1 MAERVQVSFEAFLDA
16 VPDAMLCVDR
26 NGRIVS
32 ANNEA
37 ERLFGYERD
46 ELVDQPVEVVLPAGI
61 DDVQIGLERAAQHRS
76 GAVFP
81 ADLSLSTIDTQ
92 SGTLVIVAIRD
103 ATARVD
109 AQTDHERLQRQL
121 NQSRR
126 LESLGQLAG
135 GIAHDFNN
143 LLAVILNYTTFINEE
158 VERAVKGPNGESWRA
173 VSVDLG
179 QVRAAAERAASLT
192 KQLLAFARRDIT
204 HPRELCLND
213 VVKDIDQMLQRTLGE
228 HIELVT
234 SLSPDL
240 WSVIGDRGQ
249 FEQILVNLAVNAR
262 DAMPDGGA
270 LRIET
275 DNIAIVDGTATALRV
290 EPGAH
295 VRLRVSDTGVG
306 MTPEV
311 VERAFEP
318 FFTTKVDGAG
328 TGLGL
333 ATVYGIVTQSGG
345 DAYIESFPLRGTT
358 FTALFPATEAAD
370 GITTET
376 PESHRPRGV
385 ETILVVEDEQAVREL
400 TQRILVRHGYRVIT
414 ARHGAEALA
423 LAEGYEGPID
433 LLLTD
438 VVMPQMLGHEVA
450 QRFVELRPGSRV
462 LFMSGYAHPLADAR
476 YQIDPGALV
485 QKPFTE
491 PAVLTKVR
499 QTLDA
504 TAA

>member
-1 MAERVQVSFEAFLDA
+1 MPTGASRAPTTRPSDSSAI
-16 VPDAMLCVDR
+16 
-26 NGRIVS
+26 GR
-32 ANNEA
+32 
-37 ERLFGYERD
+37 G
-46 ELVDQPVEVVLPAGI
+46 ELIDKPIEILLPAGI
-61 DDVQIGLERAAQHRS
+61 NAVQAGLERAAQRKS
-76 GAVFP
+76 GVVFP
-81 ADLSLSTIDTQ
+81 ADLSLSTIDTR
-92 SGTLVIVAIRD
+92 SGKMMIAAIRD

-109 AQTDHERLQRQL
+109 AQAEHERLQRLL

-143 LLAVILNYTTFINEE
+143 LLAVILNYTTFVGEE
-158 VERAVKGPNGESWRA
+158 VERAIRGPEGDAWRA

-179 QVRAAAERAASLT
+179 QIRFAAERAAGLT
-192 KQLLAFARRDIT
+192 HQLLAFARREIT
-204 HPRELCLND
+204 HPRQLCLNE
-213 VVKDIDQMLQRTLGE
+213 VVEGIQQMLQRTLGE

-234 SLSPDL
+234 SLGPDL
-240 WSVIGDRGQ
+240 WSVVGDRGQ

-262 DAMPDGGA
+262 DAMPDGGT

-275 DNIAIVDGTATALRV
+275 ENIAIVDGTATALRV

-318 FFTTKVDGAG
+318 FFTTKDDGAG

-345 DAYIESFPLRGTT
+345 DAYIESFPFTGTT
-358 FTALFPATEAAD
+358 FTALFPASETTASATEVA
-370 GITTET
+370 
-376 PESHRPRGV
+376 PEVVHPRGV

-423 LAEGYEGPID
+423 LAESYQGPID
-433 LLLTD
+433 LLLID

-450 QRFVELRPGSRV
+450 QRFVELRPGARV
-462 LFMSGYAHPLADAR
+462 LFMSGYAQPLVDAR
-476 YQIDPGALV
+476 HHIDPSALV

-491 PAVLTKVR
+491 PTVLTKVR

-504 TAA
+504 AVS

>member
-1 MAERVQVSFEAFLDA
+1 MAERVEVSFEAFLDA
-16 VPDAMLCVDR
+16 VPDAMVCVDLE
-26 NGRIVS
+26 GRIVS
-32 ANNEA
+32 ANHEA
-37 ERLFGYERD
+37 ERLFDYGRD
-46 ELVDQPVEVVLPAGI
+46 ELIGQPIEVLLPAGTQA
-61 DDVQIGLERAAQHRS
+61 VQAGLERAAQRKS

-81 ADLSLSTIDTQ
+81 ADLSLSTIETQ
-92 SGTLVIVAIRD
+92 SGMILIAAIRD

-109 AQTDHERLQRQL
+109 AQTEHERLQRQL

-143 LLAVILNYTTFINEE
+143 LLAVILNYTTFIGEE
-158 VERAVKGPNGESWRA
+158 VERATKRPDGNIWRA

-179 QVRAAAERAASLT
+179 QVRLAAERAAGLT
-192 KQLLAFARRDIT
+192 HQLLAFARREIT

-213 VVKDIDQMLQRTLGE
+213 VVEGIHQMLQRTLGA

-234 SLSPDL
+234 SLAPDL
-240 WSVIGDRGQ
+240 WSVVGDRGQ

-262 DAMPDGGA
+262 DAMPDGGV

-275 DNIAIVDGTATALRV
+275 ENLAIVDTTATALQV

-295 VRLRVSDTGVG
+295 VRLRVSDTGIG

-328 TGLGL
+328 SGLGL

-345 DAYIESFPLRGTT
+345 DAYLESFPFGGTT
-358 FTALFPATEAAD
+358 FSALFPASEAAAGHPD
-370 GITTET
+370 EV
-376 PESHRPRGV
+376 PAVLHPRGA

-400 TQRILVRHGYRVIT
+400 TQRILLRHGYRVIT
-414 ARHGAEALA
+414 ARNGVEALA
-423 LAEGYEGPID
+423 LAKSHPGTID

-450 QRFVELRPGSRV
+450 QRFMELRPDSRV
-462 LFMSGYAHPLADAR
+462 LFMSGYAQPMVDAR
-476 YQIDPGALV
+476 YQIDASALV
-485 QKPFTE
+485 QKPFTA

-499 QTLDA
+499 EALDA
-504 TAA
+504 VVA

>member
-1 MAERVQVSFEAFLDA
+1 MAESVEISFGAFLDA
-16 VPDAMLCVDR
+16 VPDAMVCVDID
-26 NGRIVS
+26 GHIVS
-32 ANNEA
+32 ANHEA
-37 ERLFGYERD
+37 ERLFDYARG
-46 ELVDQPVEVVLPAGI
+46 ELIGQPIEVLLPAGTQA
-61 DDVQIGLERAAQHRS
+61 VQAGLERAAQRKS
-76 GAVFP
+76 GTVFP
-81 ADLSLSTIDTQ
+81 ADLSLSTIETHT
-92 SGTLVIVAIRD
+92 GKILIAAIRD

-109 AQTDHERLQRQL
+109 AQAEHERLQRQL

-143 LLAVILNYTTFINEE
+143 LLAVILNYTTFISEE
-158 VERAVKGPNGESWRA
+158 VDRAMKGPDGNTWRP
-173 VSVDLG
+173 VSADLG
-179 QVRAAAERAASLT
+179 QVRLAAERAAGLT
-192 KQLLAFARRDIT
+192 HQLLAFARREIT
-204 HPRELCLND
+204 HPRQLCLNE
-213 VVKDIDQMLQRTLGE
+213 VVEGIQQMLQRTLGE

-240 WSVIGDRGQ
+240 WSVVGDRGQ
-249 FEQILVNLAVNAR
+249 VEQILVNLAVNAR
-262 DAMPDGGA
+262 DAMPDGGT

-275 DNIAIVDGTATALRV
+275 ENIAIVDATATALQV

-328 TGLGL
+328 SGLGL

-345 DAYIESFPLRGTT
+345 DAYLESLPFGGTT
-358 FTALFPATEAAD
+358 FSALFPASDAAD
-370 GITTET
+370 RA
-376 PESHRPRGV
+376 PEVVAAVMHPRGV
-385 ETILVVEDEQAVREL
+385 ETIVVVEDEQAVREL
-400 TQRILVRHGYRVIT
+400 TQRILLRHGYRVIT
-414 ARHGAEALA
+414 ARNGAEALA
-423 LAEGYEGPID
+423 LAKSHPGTID

-462 LFMSGYAHPLADAR
+462 LFMSGYAQPLVDAR
-476 YQIDPGALV
+476 YKIDPSALV

-491 PAVLTKVR
+491 PTVLTKVR
-499 QTLDA
+499 QALDA
-504 TAA
+504 VVA